1 MTTAENAERSAE
13 RAEKMAEKTLGA
25 SGPRGGQ
32 QAQRKKQCCSQGRTK
47 AENAENRAAEEERYI
62 ARDTKREMKTEAKEE
77 IALKDASDAADKV
90 SEYHSETT
98 RDEDEATLAKGVEE
112 KALKDVAREQ
122 VCAFVAHSKPEMC

>member
-1 MTTAENAERSAE
+1 MAHPLELAEPNVIDEELIRSSIS
-13 RAEKMAEKTLGA
+13 TV
-25 SGPRGGQ
+25 
-32 QAQRKKQCCSQGRTK
+32 
-47 AENAENRAAEEERYI
+47 EEI
-62 ARDTKREMKTEAKEE
+62 AIGEDKKREMKTEAKEE

>member
-1 MTTAENAERSAE
+1 
-13 RAEKMAEKTLGA
+13 
-25 SGPRGGQ
+25 
-32 QAQRKKQCCSQGRTK
+32 
-47 AENAENRAAEEERYI
+47 
-62 ARDTKREMKTEAKEE
+62 
-77 IALKDASDAADKV
+77 LKDASDAADKV